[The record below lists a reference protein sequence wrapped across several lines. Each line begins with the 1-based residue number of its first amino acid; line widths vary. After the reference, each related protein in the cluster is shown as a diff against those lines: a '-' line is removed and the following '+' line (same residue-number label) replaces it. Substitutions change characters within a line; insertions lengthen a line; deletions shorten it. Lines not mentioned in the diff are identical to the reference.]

1 MVDINR
7 SSYSFK
13 PDAKNNQILYGMK
26 ALTQVNDEHIKQIVA
41 GRPYISFKDFLNRC
55 PLKKPTMISLI
66 KAGAFDKLE
75 EKWAKELNIEPRILV
90 MVYYILSIS
99 EPKKRLTLQNFNGL
113 IQNGLIPKNMD
124 LYRQIFNFNKY
135 LRTNKK
141 VGSYLVF
148 DEDCTTFY
156 SQYFDVDKLQVVN
169 GCTCIL
175 FKDWE
180 KIYSAS
186 MDVAREWLKENQ
198 QIILDEYNMK
208 LFQQCWEKYATGNIS
223 YWEMSALCFYYHP
236 HELIDINKEK
246 YGIINFYD
254 LSSKPLV
261 DYYFKR
267 NGRQIPIYKIYRIAG
282 TVIGK
287 NDTRASIS
295 LLTTEGVVNVKFT
308 KEYYAMFKKQV
319 SEKQDDGTR
328 SVKEK
333 GWFTRGTKLMVQGF
347 RRDDTFVAK
356 TYANTPG
363 HTLYKITNVKGE
375 DIELTHERYDEGE
388 E

>member
-1 MVDINR
+1 
-7 SSYSFK
+7 
-13 PDAKNNQILYGMK
+13 MK
-26 ALTQVNDEHIKQIVA
+26 ALTQVNDDHIKQIIA
-41 GRPYISFKDFLNRC
+41 GRPYVSFKDFLNRC

-66 KAGAFDKLE
+66 KAGAFDALE
-75 EKWAKELNIEPRILV
+75 EQWASELGVEPRILI
-90 MVYYILSIS
+90 MTYYILSIS
-99 EPKKRLTLQNFNGL
+99 EPKSRLTLQNFNGL
-113 IQNGLIPKNMD
+113 IQNGLVPSNMD

-135 LRTNKK
+135 LRANKK
-141 VGSYLVF
+141 SGIYLTF
-148 DEDCTTFY
+148 DDDCLSFY
-156 SQYFDVDKLQVVN
+156 SQHFDVDKIQIVN
-169 GCTCIL
+169 GIVCIL

-180 KIYSAS
+180 KIYTTS
-186 MDVAREWLKENQ
+186 MDAARDWLKDNQ
-198 QIILDEYNMK
+198 QEVLKEYNKK
-208 LFQQCWEKYATGNIS
+208 LFLQCWDKYATGNIS

-236 HELIDINKEK
+236 HELININKEK
-246 YGIINFYD
+246 YGIVNFNS
-254 LSSKPLV
+254 LSPKPVV

-319 SEKQDDGTR
+319 SERQEDGTR
-328 SVKEK
+328 AVKEK

-356 TYANTPG
+356 TYANTSG
-363 HTLYKITNVKGE
+363 HTLYKITKVKGS
-375 DIELTHERYDEGE
+375 DIELTHERHDEGE